1 MRYGPRLAEAFAMA
15 LELHGGQ
22 TRKGSDAPYL
32 THVMAV
38 AAMVGEYGGNED
50 QVIAALLHDAVEDQG
65 GQSTLERIRAAF
77 GDTVAAY
84 VLACSD
90 SVTPSESD
98 KAPWRARKEAHIAKV
113 AALPPEVKLILTA
126 DKIHNGRSVMAAHGD
141 CGAAVWNRFK
151 GGREGTIWYY
161 RAMREALGQGWDHP
175 LLYELD
181 ELIARLGKIA
191 CLD

>member
-1 MRYGPRLAEAFAMA
+1 MA

-22 TRKGSDAPYL
+22 TRKGSDVPYL

-65 GQSTLERIRAAF
+65 GEATLERIRAAF

-84 VLACSD
+84 VLSCSD
-90 SVTPSESD
+90 SVTPCESD
-98 KAPWRARKEAHIAKV
+98 KAPWRARKEVHIAKV
-113 AALPPEVKLILTA
+113 ATLPPEVKLILTA
-126 DKIHNGRSVMAAHGD
+126 DKIHNGRSVLAAYGD
-141 CGAAVWNRFK
+141 CGTAVWNRFK

-161 RAMREALGQGWDHP
+161 RTMREALGQGWEHP
-175 LLYELD
+175 LLLDLD
-181 ELIARLGKIA
+181 ELIARLEKIA
-191 CLD
+191 GAD